1 MFAGD
6 QLASLER
13 PELPPIKSRE
23 NRTTPQRKRRER
35 LRVAKIDIDL
45 ETLVAMGIAAV
56 VTRPRKRWRQPV
68 RRTQK

>member
-6 QLASLER
+6 YSRRSKE